1 MRKSIIFNNRCF
13 RTKLSYLLADFL
25 QRRRLQLQAIS
36 QTDRTEICSNR
47 YVGSLYLHVRE
58 LYLQSVSTASSQE
71 SQRRDQVFVSNGKFN
86 ITMATSDSK
95 FGCEAGR
102 ESHEQPAG
110 VTKSKTNSN
119 ETPRDE
125 LDESKSGKKEKKLLK
140 HSNEN
145 DKSLNDIKSAK

>member
-13 RTKLSYLLADFL
+13 RPKLSYLLPDLL
-25 QRRRLQLQAIS
+25 QSPRLQLQGIS
-36 QTDRTEICSNR
+36 QIVRTEIRSNR
-47 YVGSLYLHVRE
+47 YVGSLYLQTRY
-58 LYLQSVSTASSQE
+58 LYLQPVSTASSQE

-86 ITMATSDSK
+86 ITMATSDGK
-95 FGCEAGR
+95 FGCPAGR

-125 LDESKSGKKEKKLLK
+125 LDESKSGKKEKKLSK
-140 HSNEN
+140 HSKEN